1 MTDILKRVIS
11 SIQNIHS
18 FIFMRSQL
26 KHKRASVFLLCPYLN
41 KNTSELIRNLHVHLN
56 KTKVQFYDKDSQI
69 ICVPILS
76 EDETYPHLRFPLS
89 LNNLNTFA
97 KLGLIL
103 KRILFYFSWAQI
115 IVFSPRFYYFLRRH
129 LPCFNALCF

>member
-1 MTDILKRVIS
+1 
-11 SIQNIHS
+11 
-18 FIFMRSQL
+18 MRSQL

-103 KRILFYFSWAQI
+103 RRILFYFS
-115 IVFSPRFYYFLRRH
+115 
-129 LPCFNALCF
+129 

>member
-1 MTDILKRVIS
+1 
-11 SIQNIHS
+11 
-18 FIFMRSQL
+18 MRSQL
-26 KHKRASVFLLCPYLN
+26 KHKRASVFFLLCPNLN

-56 KTKVQFYDKDSQI
+56 KTKVQFYDEDSQI

-89 LNNLNTFA
+89 CNNLNTFA

-103 KRILFYFSWAQI
+103 RRILFYFS
-115 IVFSPRFYYFLRRH
+115 
-129 LPCFNALCF
+129 